1 MVCMQLHLGTM
12 RWQVLRLWF
21 HHGAGI
27 SSRCLRL
34 QFPPN
39 WTYRCGMPLE
49 RVAGWCVFFFEHGET
64 DGMAQHSKVYLVLG
78 LFEPARELFLTK
90 MQPRRVCSMPTFSN
104 FLRNIFCRLCG
115 TIGVLCLSFQDS
127 WRARRLFSTWWLR
140 VVVHKHGMCLDGIW
154 LFQLLW
160 LQEDANEDAK
170 TKGTLLQVPEIT
182 SVLFLRCEVKVTGDA
197 PA

>member
-1 MVCMQLHLGTM
+1 MWNATREG
-12 RWQVLRLWF
+12 
-21 HHGAGI
+21 
-27 SSRCLRL
+27 
-34 QFPPN
+34 
-39 WTYRCGMPLE
+39 
-49 RVAGWCVFFFEHGET
+49 GWLVRFFFEHGET

-160 LQEDANEDAK
+160 LQ
-170 TKGTLLQVPEIT
+170 
-182 SVLFLRCEVKVTGDA
+182 FLMSDMRRMPMRMLKRRAHYCRSLKSPLSCSCAVR
-197 PA
+197 